1 MSAAVPVSEMG
12 MVITMQESSPAP
24 RGSLPELCTFGGIAL
39 ADMIRRRK
47 VSAEEVMATYLD
59 HIGRTNPAVNAIIS
73 LRPRDELLAEAREA
87 DDAVARGKVLGPLH
101 GVPQAIKDLALTRGL
116 LTTFGSHLFA
126 DFVPDEDAII
136 VERMRAA
143 GALIIGKTNV
153 PEYGYGS
160 NSYNPLFGLTRN
172 ARRCDRHYRRLE
184 RAVLESYIGETAR
197 EIFRMARVFVTGSAD
212 GLGKMAAELLI
223 EQGYKVVL
231 HARSAARAE
240 ETRKKVGGAEHIVVG
255 DLSSIAETKS
265 VADQVNRLGRFD
277 AVIHNAGIGYREPK
291 LVKTVDGLPQLFAVN
306 TLAPY
311 LLTALITMPKRLVYL
326 SSGMHYGAGSHLDD
340 MLWEKRR
347 WNGSQ
352 AYAETKFHDVL
363 LSFAVA
369 RLFPEVKSNSLEPGW
384 VPTKMGG
391 AGAPDDIEKAHRT
404 QVWLATSDE
413 PAATVSGR
421 YFFHQKL
428 RDPDPATKDVER
440 QYLLLDLCRKVSGI
454 ALSAP

>member
-1 MSAAVPVSEMG
+1 
-12 MVITMQESSPAP
+12 
-24 RGSLPELCTFGGIAL
+24 
-39 ADMIRRRK
+39 
-47 VSAEEVMATYLD
+47 
-59 HIGRTNPAVNAIIS
+59 
-73 LRPRDELLAEAREA
+73 
-87 DDAVARGKVLGPLH
+87 
-101 GVPQAIKDLALTRGL
+101 
-116 LTTFGSHLFA
+116 
-126 DFVPDEDAII
+126 
-136 VERMRAA
+136 
-143 GALIIGKTNV
+143 
-153 PEYGYGS
+153 
-160 NSYNPLFGLTRN
+160 
-172 ARRCDRHYRRLE
+172 
-184 RAVLESYIGETAR
+184 
-197 EIFRMARVFVTGSAD
+197 MARVFITGSSD

-223 EQGYKVVL
+223 EQGHNVVL
-231 HARSAARAE
+231 HARSASRADE
-240 ETRKKVGGAEHIVVG
+240 IRETFANAQDIVIG

-265 VADQVNRLGRFD
+265 VADQVNALGTFD

-291 LVKTVDGLPQLFAVN
+291 LSKTSDGVSQLFAVN

-352 AYAETKFHDVL
+352 AYAETKFQDVL
-363 LSFAVA
+363 LAFAVA

-391 AGAPDDIEKAHRT
+391 SGAPDDIDKAHRT
-404 QVWLATSDE
+404 QVWLATSDQ
-413 PAATVSGR
+413 PAAAVSGR

-454 ALSAP
+454 ALNAPLRSEQPPE